1 MANQYLAVVQQLGAA
16 LGRIVGVLDENGV
29 VVACSS
35 FPLINTT
42 RVGLSWDS
50 SSGDVLQRSGY
61 SYRYMDTTQNDYIV
75 FVEGE
80 GEEAKRDCVLAAIAL
95 SGYYDSSDT
104 KNDIASFVKNVV
116 TEW

>member
-50 SSGDVLQRSGY
+50 SSPANSPAICPSFKTYTLSHIPIISG
-61 SYRYMDTTQNDYIV
+61 SS
-75 FVEGE
+75 
-80 GEEAKRDCVLAAIAL
+80 EEITIIAFPALA
-95 SGYYDSSDT
+95 SSR
-104 KNDIASFVKNVV
+104 IMQ
-116 TEW
+116 